1 MRKMQF
7 TILARSPEP
16 LLSEMIP
23 SRGVYRNSKKLLG
36 PKGSFLYLPGSLY
49 MTWKNVFGIRSRT
62 RRRSFKRS
70 PSSPFDLR
78 RRFSFK
84 PQMEYLESRLA
95 PAEALTL
102 TVNGVT
108 TAVATTFGQS
118 VALAGTATGVTTANN
133 GDTIQIKNAAA
144 VVASTTLN
152 VPGLT
157 STTGTFSVSNSTI
170 AAGSYSLVAHDNS
183 SPPPVVADST
193 PADSLTISAANTSVT
208 VTPASPSVVSGQN
221 ITFTAKISNTS
232 ATNEKPTGSVIF
244 EDNGVQ
250 FGSTIT
256 LPAEAAG
263 NSVSVTSAATSF
275 TVAGGVNTI
284 TAVYTNSDGNFNSS
298 MGSATPFTAG
308 QASSTTSDVTSSVA
322 SQPYGQTV
330 TFSAT
335 ISAVAPGTGVP
346 TGTVNFLES
355 TTTLGSGTVSGTGLA
370 TFSIASLTAGTH
382 IITASYGGD
391 TEFKTSN
398 DTGSAS
404 KLQQE
409 VTQAGT
415 ALSSVTS
422 SLTSPY
428 TFGQANTYTAT
439 VSVTSGLGGGTLTGT
454 VTFKDGGVNLGSGTV
469 GAGGVATFSTASLIV
484 GTHSITASY
493 GGTANYLSS
502 NSAAPA
508 LVQTVSQ
515 GTDSVAVTV
524 PSGTVYFGQ
533 LMTYTAT
540 VNDTGGTGAPTGT
553 VTFTILNGATT
564 LNSGSVTLGSI
575 NSTQAQAKYVTTG
588 NMGGITQTVSAKY
601 NGDTNFPTAG
611 PATGTNAITAANTK
625 TTVSVSSN
633 NLAFG
638 GSWYPLATVSVVPGQ
653 GREYREALVWVP
665 PAPAL

>member
-1 MRKMQF
+1 M
-7 TILARSPEP
+7 A
-16 LLSEMIP
+16 
-23 SRGVYRNSKKLLG
+23 
-36 PKGSFLYLPGSLY
+36 
-49 MTWKNVFGIRSRT
+49 
-62 RRRSFKRS
+62 
-70 PSSPFDLR
+70 
-78 RRFSFK
+78 
-84 PQMEYLESRLA
+84 
-95 PAEALTL
+95 
-102 TVNGVT
+102 
-108 TAVATTFGQS
+108 
-118 VALAGTATGVTTANN
+118 
-133 GDTIQIKNAAA
+133 
-144 VVASTTLN
+144 
-152 VPGLT
+152 
-157 STTGTFSVSNSTI
+157 
-170 AAGSYSLVAHDNS
+170 
-183 SPPPVVADST
+183 
-193 PADSLTISAANTSVT
+193 

-232 ATNEKPTGSVIF
+232 ATNEKPTGSVMF

-263 NSVSVTSAATSF
+263 NSTTVTSAATSF

-298 MGSATPFTAG
+298 MGSATPFTAA
-308 QASSTTSDVTSSVA
+308 QASTTTSDVTSSVA
-322 SQPYGQTV
+322 SPPYGQTV

-346 TGTVNFLES
+346 TGTVNFLEN
-355 TTTLGSGTVSGTGLA
+355 TTTLGSGTVSGTGVA

-391 TEFKTSN
+391 TKFKASN
-398 DTGSAS
+398 DVGSAN

-428 TFGQANTYTAT
+428 TFGQTNTYTAT
-439 VSVTSGLGGGTLTGT
+439 VSVTSGLGGGTLAGT

-484 GTHSITASY
+484 GTHTITASY

-508 LVQTVSQ
+508 LVQTVTQ
-515 GTDSVAVTV
+515 GTSSIAVSVPA
-524 PSGTVYFGQ
+524 GTVYFGQ
-533 LMTYTAT
+533 VMTYTAT
-540 VNDTGGTGAPTGT
+540 VNNTGGTGAPTGT

-564 LNSGSVTLGSI
+564 LNSGSMTLGSI
-575 NSTQAQAKYVTTG
+575 NSTQSQAKYVTTG

-601 NGDTNFPTAG
+601 NGDTNFPTHG

-653 GREYREALVWVP
+653 GAGIPGSLGLGAAGAGTVTFTATILTNASASNTFLLGGTFTENLGTKPVNSNGQASWARSPLPAGQSHGVQRRRRFDSHHCGCLHDHRDVHRHRGRLCFLAGFCRSRRERQWERRHDDPSFGVSALADTSNRPEGHADGDGHGRQRQSGPADWLGDLQGHIWRSHDHPGHRELASGPGQWREDSHGHVHDDVRGEGDPRALRRLQP
-665 PAPAL
+665 RRHDLGA